1 MDFAV
6 FGLMA
11 FFGGVAGRRLPE
23 TLNCPMPETVED
35 IDSLVSVPLKTRII
49 DLSQPKIMERNI
61 KKLEGDFEEL
71 ERLRDSEEAETW

>member
-11 FFGGVAGRRLPE
+11 FFGGVASRRLPE

-35 IDSLVSVPLKTRII
+35 IDSWMSLPLKTRII
-49 DLSQPKIMERNI
+49 DLSQPKIMERSI

-71 ERLRDSEEAETW
+71 QRLRDSEEAESW